1 MSDIAVRVEHL
12 SKRYRVGPR
21 EPYKA
26 RRDVLTDVFA
36 APFRRLREIRNS
48 PFAMSLRLPSAN
60 CLPPCRPLTLHVS
73 RFTGV
78 VSRRSALRV
87 PASPC
92 PRVAVSRPPSP
103 VNGQPSAFRNPQFAI
118 RNSQCSSC
126 CLLPTEALT
135 SAALW
140 L

>member
-60 CLPPCRPLTLHVS
+60 CLPPCRPLTLQVYRCHSSIANRKSQIGNEKVPWS
-73 RFTGV
+73 V
-78 VSRRSALRV
+78 VNRRVIAGSNTLN
-87 PASPC
+87 
-92 PRVAVSRPPSP
+92 AVSIHQIISG
-103 VNGQPSAFRNPQFAI
+103 NG
-118 RNSQCSSC
+118 
-126 CLLPTEALT
+126 E
-135 SAALW
+135 
-140 L
+140 